1 MYQFQCDYNEGAHP
15 RIMERLLQTNLE
27 QTVGYGEDHYCA
39 EAREA
44 IRKAIG
50 RPDADVH
57 FLVGGTQANATVISS
72 ILRPYQGVLCASTGH
87 INVHETGAIE
97 HGGHKVLAMDAENG
111 LLAAEQI
118 RTAMQLHLAE
128 DGPEHTVQPGMVYI
142 SFSSELGT
150 VYSLRQLR
158 EISAAC
164 REYGLPLFID
174 GARMGYGLA
183 SEGCDVT
190 LQDIAELADVF
201 YLGGTKQ
208 GALFGEAVVILN
220 ETLKK
225 DFRYYIKQN
234 GGMLAKGRLLG
245 IQFLTLFEDGLY
257 FKVSQH
263 AVSQALRIR
272 DAFKAKGFEM
282 LVQSPSNQQFP
293 ILDNGTLGRLSEKF
307 LFSVWQKVDEDHTA
321 VRFCTSWATRPEAV
335 DALLA
340 EL

>member
-57 FLVGGTQANATVISS
+57 FLVGVTQAIATVISS

-128 DGPEHTVQPGMVYI
+128 I
-142 SFSSELGT
+142 
-150 VYSLRQLR
+150 
-158 EISAAC
+158 
-164 REYGLPLFID
+164 
-174 GARMGYGLA
+174 
-183 SEGCDVT
+183 
-190 LQDIAELADVF
+190 
-201 YLGGTKQ
+201 
-208 GALFGEAVVILN
+208 
-220 ETLKK
+220 
-225 DFRYYIKQN
+225 
-234 GGMLAKGRLLG
+234 
-245 IQFLTLFEDGLY
+245 
-257 FKVSQH
+257 
-263 AVSQALRIR
+263 
-272 DAFKAKGFEM
+272 
-282 LVQSPSNQQFP
+282 
-293 ILDNGTLGRLSEKF
+293 
-307 LFSVWQKVDEDHTA
+307 
-321 VRFCTSWATRPEAV
+321 
-335 DALLA
+335 
-340 EL
+340 